1 MKKYIKPEFNFTQ
14 FNVEDVITQSGVVVN
29 ADNLVGADKDMYEVY
44 IQNSAVKSENVSV
57 FTW

>member
-1 MKKYIKPEFNFTQ
+1 MNKYIKPEFKFTQ
-14 FNVEDVITQSGVVVN
+14 FSVEDVITQSGVVVN

>member
-1 MKKYIKPEFNFTQ
+1 MNKYIKPEFNFTQ
-14 FNVEDVITQSGVVVN
+14 FSVEDVITQSGVVVN

>member
-1 MKKYIKPEFNFTQ
+1 MNKYIKPEFNFTQ
-14 FNVEDVITQSGVVVN
+14 FSVKDVITQSGVVVN
-29 ADNLVGADKDMYEVY
+29 ADNLVGADRDMYEVY